1 MKLLTVLIALLLFSA
16 ISQAQIPFYGMYTTL
31 QPYYATVQPYYP
43 GAIAL
48 PYLPQAYY
56 PQPYAFPPNS
66 TPYPVVENQFTVYDN
81 RQNVDALE
89 RQVQQ
94 LSGELRLLQD
104 QVMTATEAQVQMQMQ
119 TQAQRSEVSRP
130 GKPAVPVVLVLKNGE
145 RLECQGYVIVGDTL
159 WIVTPGSTE
168 RMSLSNIN
176 VAATQREN
184 LKRGIEFPNVGG

>member
-1 MKLLTVLIALLLFSA
+1 MKLLTALIALLLFSA
-16 ISQAQIPFYGMYTTL
+16 ISQAQIPFYGMYATV

-56 PQPYAFPPNS
+56 PQPYVFPPNY
-66 TPYPVVENQFTVYDN
+66 TPYPVVENQFAVYDN

-94 LSGELRLLQD
+94 LSEDLRLLQD
-104 QVMTATEAQVQMQMQ
+104 QVTASEAQAQMQMQ
-119 TQAQRSEVSRP
+119 IQAQRSEVSRP
-130 GKPAVPVVLVLKNGE
+130 AQPAVPVVLVLKNGE
-145 RLECQGYVIVGDTL
+145 RLECQGYVIAGDTL

>member
-1 MKLLTVLIALLLFSA
+1 MKLLTVLIAVLLFSA
-16 ISQAQIPFYGMYTTL
+16 ISQAQIPFYGTYGNL
-31 QPYYATVQPYYP
+31 QPYYP
-43 GAIAL
+43 GAFAP

-56 PQPYAFPPNS
+56 PQPYVFPPS
-66 TPYPVVENQFTVYDN
+66 YTPYPVVENQFAVYDN

-104 QVMTATEAQVQMQMQ
+104 QVMTANETQVQMQMQ
-119 TQAQRSEVSRP
+119 TQAQRSEATRP
-130 GKPAVPVVLVLKNGE
+130 AEPATPVVLVLKNGE
-145 RLECQGYVIVGDTL
+145 RLESQGYVIAGDKL
-159 WIVTPGSTE
+159 WIVTPCGTE